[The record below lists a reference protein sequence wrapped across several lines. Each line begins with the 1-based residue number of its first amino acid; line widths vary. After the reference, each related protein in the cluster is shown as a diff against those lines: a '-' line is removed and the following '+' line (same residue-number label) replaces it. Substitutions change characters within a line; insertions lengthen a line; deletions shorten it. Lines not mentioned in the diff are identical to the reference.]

1 MAESDLPAVTASATT
16 GPVTGETPEDWRDT
30 NVRIEGPVVKF
41 LQATFAESRLETTGT
56 AIGGESYFPRVDP
69 VGNITGQIV
78 KSSPS
83 GGSFQNYVASAVH
96 QLGKKSILITNPYFI
111 PDDVMTEALV
121 KAAAR
126 GLRVNVLLPGKID
139 SQITYTASRSHYGP
153 LLLGGVQIYEYKA
166 PLMHAKT
173 IVVDGVWSTIGSTDF
188 DNRSFALNQE
198 INLTVYHRG
207 IAQRLEQ
214 IFQDDLQYSQPI
226 TYEEWHSRSL

>member
-1 MAESDLPAVTASATT
+1 MAGYQCANRRPC
-16 GPVTGETPEDWRDT
+16 RQ
-30 NVRIEGPVVKF
+30 F

-56 AIGGESYFPRVDP
+56 AIGEESYFPRVDP

-153 LLLGGVQIYEYKA
+153 LLLGGVQIYE
-166 PLMHAKT
+166 
-173 IVVDGVWSTIGSTDF
+173 F
-188 DNRSFALNQE
+188 
-198 INLTVYHRG
+198 
-207 IAQRLEQ
+207 
-214 IFQDDLQYSQPI
+214 
-226 TYEEWHSRSL
+226 